1 MLKIKVVDHH
11 RLSMTTEETT
21 YQVVSD
27 SKLDPQQFQHL
38 RNARVLGGGQGW
50 RVLSQPT
57 TKKVGWRTFYVY
69 RVVDHSDSGD

>member
-27 SKLDPQQFQHL
+27 SKLDANQFKHL
-38 RNARVLGGGQGW
+38 RVAQVLGGGQGW

-57 TKKVGWRTFYVY
+57 TKKVGWRTFYIY